1 MKPILIL
8 ILAFSLLGVGAYFA
22 LDYQNQKAAGS
33 AISPDMDFAVQN
45 PEEIYRIFLADKSG
59 KTALL
64 ERKEGRWIYNK
75 TMEARQTAV
84 ELLLETMSK
93 IRVNYVPPE
102 AAEPTIIKSIAAEGI
117 KVELYNKEGGK
128 MKVYYVGGVTPDE
141 TGTYMMMEGA
151 DKPYVIHVPS
161 MRGSVRVQ
169 YRLEEDEWMSRM
181 VFEEKVDQIQSISV
195 EYPQNKSESFKLDKV
210 EEGNYQVTPFYSTTP
225 VSKTPQKKG
234 SAEAYLITFEKLGAE
249 AVEKRNLEKDSIMNM
264 VPFAIITLKNTQ
276 GVEKKVEFW
285 PVDQLEEQG
294 RLYNIRYL
302 AQCSWGPLM
311 LVQHHVFGPAFRGY
325 SMFFNKSVNQ

>member
-8 ILAFSLLGVGAYFA
+8 VLAFGLLGAGAYFA
-22 LDYQNQKAAGS
+22 LDYQKKKSAGS
-33 AISPDMDFAVQN
+33 SISPDMDFAVQN
-45 PEEIYRIFLADKSG
+45 PADIYRIFLADKSG

-64 ERKEGRWIYNK
+64 ERNEKGWTYNK

-84 ELLLETMSK
+84 DLLLETMSK

-117 KVELYNKEGGK
+117 KVELYNKAGEK
-128 MKVYYVGGVTPDE
+128 IKVYYVGGVTPDE

-169 YRLEEDEWMSRM
+169 YRLEEDEWRSRM
-181 VFEEKVDQIQSISV
+181 IFEEKVDQIQSIAV

-210 EEGNYQVTPFYSTTP
+210 DEGEYQITPFYSTTP
-225 VSKTPQKKG
+225 PSKVPQKKG

-249 AVEKRNLEKDSIMNM
+249 AIEKTNPVKDSIMNM

-276 GVEKKVEFW
+276 GIEKKVEFW

-302 AQCSWGPLM
+302 AKCSWGPLM

-325 SMFFNKSVNQ
+325 SMFFTKQ

>member
-22 LDYQNQKAAGS
+22 LDYQKQKAAGS

-276 GVEKKVEFW
+276 GFEKKVEFW

>member
-1 MKPILIL
+1 MKPILL
-8 ILAFSLLGVGAYFA
+8 LVLAFTLLGVGAYFA
-22 LDYQNQKAAGS
+22 LDYQKNKAAGS
-33 AISPDMDFAVQN
+33 SISPDMDFAIQN

-93 IRVNYVPPE
+93 IRVNYIPPE

-195 EYPQNKSESFKLDKV
+195 EYPQNKSESFKLEKV

-225 VSKTPQKKG
+225 VSKLPQKKG

-264 VPFAIITLKNTQ
+264 VPFAIITLKNAQ
-276 GVEKKVEFW
+276 GTEKKVEFW

-325 SMFFNKSVNQ
+325 SMFFTKSVNQ